1 MGKGEARGHCD
12 GEIAFECP
20 CERCREEVSF
30 CRLPPG
36 FDLVTLEILTMISSQ
51 PIFRFGMLPHVLCGL
66 AVVAPLAAAPDFV
79 HEVAPILK
87 KHCAECHT
95 DMKKKGGLSMNTEE
109 SFRQGSENGPIIDAA
124 NPEKSLLLDLIST
137 DDEDLRMPP
146 KGKGL
151 DDRQV
156 EIIKAWVISGAKWEP
171 GFAFK
176 KPAYEPPLRPR
187 NPELPAA
194 RDNRTNPIDRMI
206 DEYLA
211 GKKLPRP
218 APLDDTAFLRR
229 VHLDLV
235 GLLPDV
241 EIVKTFVADPS
252 ADKRT
257 RLVDSLLADKTAY
270 TEHWLTFWND
280 LLRNDYAGT
289 GYIDGGRKQISGWL
303 YQAIYDNMPYDEFV
317 RRLVAPTADNEGFAN
332 GIKWRGSVSAAQI
345 TPMQYAQ
352 SVGQTFLG
360 INLKCASCHDSF
372 VDRWKLS
379 EAYGLAAIYS
389 DEPLEMFRCDKPTG
403 KTAVPG
409 WLFPELGKVDAS
421 LPRDERL
428 KQLAALITHP
438 QNGRTPRAITN
449 RLWQRLMGRGIVHPV
464 DAMQSAPWNE
474 DLLDYLAVHL
484 AENHQDLKKTL
495 RLICLSQAYQSKSES
510 FEEAPKEMNYV
521 YQGPRPKR
529 LTAEEFTDAIWQI
542 CGTAPGKIDAPV
554 TRRAPVEG
562 PLVSQVA
569 SWIWSDQAPVPA
581 GRKITLRKRFQLSR
595 TPDYAAAVV
604 SADNGFDLYVN
615 GLKAGEGTNW
625 EEPSSIP
632 LNGLLKSGENEL
644 LLVVTNSG
652 EEPNPAAGVFHAL
665 LKQGPKWAEIVSDA
679 TWESTVE
686 VPDSHGRFKSLPADW
701 KPAVVIDP
709 SSWAKTSKEIPTR
722 LVSMVSPPPM
732 VRAALLKCDL
742 LMRTLG
748 RPNREQIVTTRP
760 SDLATLEAM
769 DLNNGAIL
777 DKRLAEGAQ
786 SLLGRKFDSPAAL
799 ATYVWRAALSRDPT
813 PDELQLAV
821 SLLGGKP
828 EAAAIQDFLWGVFM
842 LPEFQIVR

>member
-1 MGKGEARGHCD
+1 
-12 GEIAFECP
+12 
-20 CERCREEVSF
+20 
-30 CRLPPG
+30 
-36 FDLVTLEILTMISSQ
+36 
-51 PIFRFGMLPHVLCGL
+51 MLPLLLSGMAL
-66 AVVAPLAAAPDFV
+66 IAPVSAAPDFV
-79 HEVAPILK
+79 HEVAPILR
-87 KHCAECHT
+87 KHCSECHT
-95 DMKKKGGLSMNTEE
+95 DTKKKAGLSMNDEA
-109 SFRQGSENGPIIDAA
+109 SFREGSENGPIIDAA
-124 NPEKSLLLDLIST
+124 HPEKSLILELISS

-151 DDRQV
+151 SDPQV
-156 EIIKAWVISGAKWEP
+156 EIIKAWVLSGAKWEP

-194 RDNRTNPIDRMI
+194 RDGRANPIDRII
-206 DEYLA
+206 DHYLA
-211 GKKLPRP
+211 EKKQPRP

-235 GLLPDV
+235 GLLPSV
-241 EIVKTFVADPS
+241 EAMRTFTADRAP
-252 ADKRT
+252 DKRA
-257 RLVDSLLADKTAY
+257 RLVDTLLADKTAY
-270 TEHWLTFWND
+270 AEHWLTFWND

-317 RRLVAPTADNEGFAN
+317 RQLVAPNPENEGFAN

-379 EAYGLAAIYS
+379 EAYGLAAIYA

-409 WLFPELGKVDAS
+409 WLFPELGTVDAS
-421 LPRDERL
+421 LPKAGRL

-438 QNGRTPRAITN
+438 ENGRTPRAITN

-464 DAMQSAPWNE
+464 DAMQSPPWNE
-474 DLLDYLAVHL
+474 DLLDYLGVHL
-484 AENHQDLKKTL
+484 AGNQQDLKKTL
-495 RLICLSQAYQSKSES
+495 RLICLSAAYQSKSES
-510 FEEAPKEMNYV
+510 FEEIPRESNYV

-554 TRRAPVEG
+554 KRD
-562 PLVSQVA
+562 A
-569 SWIWSDQAPVPA
+569 SA
-581 GRKITLRKRFQLSR
+581 
-595 TPDYAAAVV
+595 TP
-604 SADNGFDLYVN
+604 
-615 GLKAGEGTNW
+615 
-625 EEPSSIP
+625 
-632 LNGLLKSGENEL
+632 
-644 LLVVTNSG
+644 
-652 EEPNPAAGVFHAL
+652 
-665 LKQGPKWAEIVSDA
+665 Q
-679 TWESTVE
+679 
-686 VPDSHGRFKSLPADW
+686 
-701 KPAVVIDP
+701 
-709 SSWAKTSKEIPTR
+709 
-722 LVSMVSPPPM
+722 PM
-732 VRAALLKCDL
+732 VRAALLKSDL

-748 RPNREQIVTTRP
+748 RPNREQIVSTRP
-760 SDLATLEAM
+760 NDLATLEAM

-777 DKRLAEGAQ
+777 DQRLAEGAQ
-786 SLLGRKFDSPAAL
+786 SLLARNL
-799 ATYVWRAALSRDPT
+799 ASSADLAKYVWQAALSRDPT
-813 PDELQLAV
+813 PDELRLAV
-821 SLLGGKP
+821 SLLGAKP

>member
-1 MGKGEARGHCD
+1 M
-12 GEIAFECP
+12 
-20 CERCREEVSF
+20 
-30 CRLPPG
+30 
-36 FDLVTLEILTMISSQ
+36 TLSQ
-51 PIFRFGMLPHVLCGL
+51 PASRNRLVAYGTCGFAL
-66 AVVAPLAAAPDFV
+66 FSSLAAAPDFV

-87 KHCAECHT
+87 KHCTECHT
-95 DMKKKGGLSMNTEE
+95 ATKKKAGFSMDTEE
-109 SFRQGSENGPIIDAA
+109 SFRAGSENGAVVDAA
-124 NPEKSLLLDLIST
+124 HPEKSLLLELIST
-137 DDEDLRMPP
+137 DDEDVRMPP

-151 DDRQV
+151 NDEQV
-156 EIIKAWVISGAKWEP
+156 EVIRAWLAEGAKWEP

-194 RDNRTNPIDRMI
+194 VDGRTNPIDRII
-206 DEYLA
+206 DHYLA
-211 GKKLPRP
+211 QKNAPRP
-218 APLDDTAFLRR
+218 APLDDTAFIRR

-241 EIVKTFVADPS
+241 ETVRTFAADTSP
-252 ADKRT
+252 DKREK
-257 RLVDSLLADKTAY
+257 LVDTLLADKTAY

-303 YQAIYDNMPYDEFV
+303 YQALYDNMPYDQFV
-317 RRLVAPTADNEGFAN
+317 RQLVAPTAESEGFAD

-389 DEPLEMFRCDKPTG
+389 DEQLEMFRCDKPTG
-403 KTAVPG
+403 KKAEPA
-409 WLFPELGKVDAS
+409 WLFPELGSVDAS
-421 LPRDERL
+421 LPRAERL

-438 QNGRTPRAITN
+438 ENGRTPRAVTN

-474 DLLDYLAVHL
+474 DLLDFLGANLA
-484 AENHQDLKKTL
+484 ANHQDLKQTL

-510 FEEAPKEMNYV
+510 FEEAPKELDYV
-521 YQGPRPKR
+521 YKGPRPKR

-554 TRRAPVEG
+554 TRHSTADG
-562 PLVSQVA
+562 PGISQTA
-569 SWIWSDQAPVPA
+569 AWLWSDLAEVPA
-581 GRKITLRKRFQLSR
+581 GKKITLRKNFQLAKV
-595 TPDYAAAVV
+595 PDFAAAVA
-604 SADNGFDLYVN
+604 SADNSFELYVN
-615 GLKAGEGTNW
+615 GTKAGEGTSW
-625 EEPSSIP
+625 EDPTSIP
-632 LNGLLKSGENEL
+632 LNGLLKSGQNEVL
-644 LLVVTNSG
+644 FVVTNG
-652 EEPNPAAGVFHAL
+652 GAGPNPAGGIFHAL
-665 LKQGPKWAEIVSDA
+665 LKQGDKWAEIASDTGWEA
-679 TWESTVE
+679 TAEI
-686 VPDSHGRFKSLPADW
+686 PDARGRFKSPPRDW
-701 KPAVVIDP
+701 KPAVAIAANP
-709 SSWAKTSKEIPTR
+709 WAKATQQVSAR
-722 LVSMVSPPPM
+722 LAATVTPLPM
-732 VRAALLKCDL
+732 VRASLLKSDL

-748 RPNREQIVTTRP
+748 RPNREQIVSTRP
-760 SDLATLEAM
+760 TDLATLEAM

-777 DKRLAEGAQ
+777 DMRLAEGAKA
-786 SLLGRKFDSPAAL
+786 LLDRKFASSAAL
-799 ATYVWRAALSRDPT
+799 ASYVWQAALARDPT
-813 PDELQLAV
+813 PEEMRLALT
-821 SLLGGKP
+821 LLGTKP
-828 EAAAIQDFLWGVFM
+828 GVTATQDFLWGIFM